1 MQIIVYTGAVLMLFL
16 FVLMIVGVSSADSL
30 RGDHRGQRLWR
41 RPWPASR
48 CWCCWPWSSGTRRS
62 ARPRPPDGRL
72 RRRATCTGIAT
83 LIFTRYVFPFEVT
96 SALLITAALGA
107 MVLAHRE
114 RTTPKP
120 TQRDLSRRGWRARS
134 PTPLPGPGTYARHNA
149 VDMPALLPDGTPS
162 ALSVSPVI
170 SGRARRTGGGQ
181 RGAPEAAGAL
191 PPARAGTARRAGP
204 VDDRHPAG
212 EAERQRA
219 GGGAVMSPGH
229 YVALA
234 VILFVIGA
242 VGVLVRRNAM
252 VIFMCV
258 ELMLNAVNLAF
269 VAFARQHG
277 NLDGQVIAFF
287 VMVVAAAEVV
297 VGLAILMAIFR
308 TRRSASVDDANLLK
322 Y

>member
-1 MQIIVYTGAVLMLFL
+1 
-16 FVLMIVGVSSADSL
+16 
-30 RGDHRGQRLWR
+30 
-41 RPWPASR
+41 
-48 CWCCWPWSSGTRRS
+48 
-62 ARPRPPDGRL
+62 
-72 RRRATCTGIAT
+72 
-83 LIFTRYVFPFEVT
+83 
-96 SALLITAALGA
+96 
-107 MVLAHRE
+107 
-114 RTTPKP
+114 
-120 TQRDLSRRGWRARS
+120 
-134 PTPLPGPGTYARHNA
+134 
-149 VDMPALLPDGTPS
+149 MPALLPDGSPS
-162 ALSVSPVI
+162 TLSVSPIIV
-170 SGRARRTGGGQ
+170 ARERDLG
-181 RGAPEAAGAL
+181 
-191 PPARAGTARRAGP
+191 AGP
-204 VDDRHPAG
+204 AASLPAG
-212 EAERQRA
+212 GDAANGADAADGAGSEPEDAGSEREEH
-219 GGGAVMSPGH
+219 GMSPAH

-269 VAFARQHG
+269 VAFARMHA